1 MPINRYQIRNVYSLA
16 DPELYKAADKDDPE
30 ALLEGVAMA
39 GLVGVL
45 RQLGDLAEFAAEIF
59 HDLHEEVMA
68 TAARGHGL
76 LTRVQQLESEFPSI
90 ERAFLSQTCHSK
102 FFPNSGIDWHPNRQ
116 TAHNLIT
123 TGDLPR
129 FVMDSYEECRG
140 PPRLFLL
147 DKFDV
152 GGAGACLKRYTDPS
166 VFKVEAS
173 SYEIESAETQR
184 DKKIRKPKKKG
195 SRWKGG
201 ETQEVSHVKLHQLFL
216 EERVQNG
223 AIEPARL
230 VKLKKRPNKLPFDLE
245 SGESYM
251 NTLLNSPEDKLVHE
265 VPVRLSTLML
275 PSDTSNGSRLEIP
288 EDSMAGSA
296 LGSAV
301 QSSSVEKIVCGD
313 PADSLSRKVAERK
326 TSELPTSGLSL
337 GTGIVSSTIEEEVDE
352 KQITVDEEIK
362 TDGLQNGY
370 LSDDVASETDDYM
383 DALATMES
391 QLEPDAELRAK
402 TDPSINQGT
411 YSDANIGQ
419 FQSQLSDS
427 QSVGN
432 SIASDDG
439 NDSIR
444 KGVTTSL
451 YSDTTSTSTENTLPV
466 GIDSPPQPFACTE
479 IPFHPRVPPKQVS
492 IAEKIM
498 VTQHSDHNITNDT
511 CVDVSKVPNGS
522 SAIDSALHVDQV
534 RILEEGTSKE
544 ADSNKVSSN
553 HNETL
558 SSPRKNREHQIYMEV
573 TVDCTSKHPDF
584 LPTADSLSSMSFVEI
599 PEGEVDD
606 KHGNDRSSPMIH
618 LPIILDT
625 TCRMSENSLS
635 EVNQVKYEEDNHSTG
650 SVDGHCSSSHSV
662 ILHVD
667 EQPFATSL
675 AECDIDDLDVKPS
688 DTTSID
694 DVPVAE
700 VAADNPDIYSK
711 KQFKE
716 IADDI
721 LHISDLAEAIVPYSS
736 EAETESN
743 NAEIELMAGAVSD
756 VADANRSGGNDLS
769 VLKDEAELEEREIG
783 SVKSEVKVVGSN
795 PVSVPDDLD
804 INEGKDLLT
813 LEDDA
818 ELEAREVDSIN
829 LEVETRAAVL
839 LPIDVDKHEGN
850 GCSTLKEPDA
860 SRSVID
866 RLCNEQDY
874 QESGKKEEVD
884 QLLVISPDLDYIS
897 CDTAPYDS
905 SSQLLLDSIPDTS
918 LSTCDDLNDDVDSLS
933 LNSKIL
939 QDRKHSFLAETDQNG
954 LQEVILHGLSSPP
967 GNIASCDP
975 SDVQLLD
982 SASSSIVFTEA
993 NHDIESKSPN
1003 HGDHD
1008 KFEAAKSSPEDNANQ
1023 PNDQLHELLAS
1034 EGSQMLL
1041 QLDSLTH
1048 VDHEKHFDSRSE
1060 PYLVNN
1066 ATQSVVEE
1074 EDLQRQLMDV
1084 VVATHEST
1092 HIQDMQSSTESV
1104 SIPVSGNLQALE
1116 LLQVSGQEVNHSA
1129 QVKHQ
1134 STPVFSG
1141 FGILP
1146 QLTPVKPEDMP
1157 PLPPLPPMQ
1166 WRMRKP
1172 QNALLTPTDSD
1183 QHSDNPFPS
1192 MFPCK
1197 ADEGPQVVGHP
1208 TLDETRNPD
1217 TENQKSKHAYEDLR
1231 SDTGG
1236 FSQMLLPEA
1245 SLHTEDHDKSS
1256 VSSEAKFA
1264 ENLMPVETEHS
1275 HSVPTTSGRE
1285 LFWPSSNP
1293 YSFHPVDDEVPN
1305 TIRPIKVQRPR
1316 TPLIDAVAAHDKSK
1330 LRKVSDRATPEIPK
1344 GEESD
1349 AILEQIRAK
1358 SFNLKPA
1365 VQTRPSIQGPKTNLR
1380 VAAILEKANAI
1391 RQAFAGS
1398 DDDDDDSDSWSDS

>member
-76 LTRVQQLESEFPSI
+76 LARVQQLESEFPSI
-90 ERAFLSQTCHSK
+90 ERAFLSQTRHSI

-166 VFKVEAS
+166 VYKVEAS
-173 SYEIESAETQR
+173 SFEIESAETQR
-184 DKKIRKPKKKG
+184 DKKIRKTKKKG

-201 ETQEVSHVKLHQLFL
+201 ETQEVSQLSHVKLHQLFL

-251 NTLLNSPEDKLVHE
+251 NKLLNSPEDKLVHE
-265 VPVRLSTLML
+265 VPVCLSTLML
-275 PSDTSNGSRLEIP
+275 PTNTSNGSRLEIP
-288 EDSMAGSA
+288 EDSMVGSA

-301 QSSSVEKIVCGD
+301 QSSRAEKIVYGD
-313 PADSLSRKVAERK
+313 PTDSLSRKVAERQ
-326 TSELPTSGLSL
+326 TSEQPTSGLSL
-337 GTGIVSSTIEEEVDE
+337 GAGIIPSTLEEEVDE
-352 KQITVDEEIK
+352 KQIAVVEEIK

-370 LSDDVASETDDYM
+370 LSDDVASETDNYM

-391 QLEPDAELRAK
+391 QLETNAELRAK
-402 TDPSINQGT
+402 IDPSVDHGE
-411 YSDANIGQ
+411 YSDANIDQ
-419 FQSQLSDS
+419 FQSQLSGS
-427 QSVGN
+427 QSRGN

-439 NDSIR
+439 NNLIR
-444 KGVTTSL
+444 KGITTSL
-451 YSDTTSTSTENTLPV
+451 YSDTTSMSTENA
-466 GIDSPPQPFACTE
+466 SPEIPQPFACTE

-492 IAEKIM
+492 DAEKIM
-498 VTQHSDHNITNDT
+498 VTQYLDHNITNDT
-511 CVDVSKVPNGS
+511 CIDASKVPNVS

-534 RILEEGTSKE
+534 TILEEGTSKE
-544 ADSNKVSSN
+544 ADSNEMSSN

-558 SSPRKNREHQIYMEV
+558 TSPRKIGEHQIYMEV
-573 TVDCTSKHPDF
+573 TVDCTCKQPDF
-584 LPTADSLSSMSFVEI
+584 LPTADSPSSMSFAEI

-606 KHGNDRSSPMIH
+606 RLDNDSSRPMIH
-618 LPIILDT
+618 LPIISDT
-625 TCRMSENSLS
+625 TCRISENSLS
-635 EVNQVKYEEDNHSTG
+635 EVNEIEHEEDNHSTG
-650 SVDGHCSSSHSV
+650 SVDSHCSLSHSV
-662 ILHVD
+662 TLHAD
-667 EQPFATSL
+667 EQPFDTSL
-675 AECDIDDLDVKPS
+675 AECGIDNLDVKPS
-688 DTTSID
+688 YTTFSD

-711 KQFKE
+711 EQFKE

-721 LHISDLAEAIVPYSS
+721 LHIPDLAEAIVPYSS
-736 EAETESN
+736 EDETKSN
-743 NAEIELMAGAVSD
+743 NAKIELMTGAVSD
-756 VADANRSGGNDLS
+756 VADVNRSGGNDLS
-769 VLKDEAELEEREIG
+769 ALKDEAELEERAKE
-783 SVKSEVKVVGSN
+783 SVKSEVKVGSN

-804 INEGKDLLT
+804 INEGNDLST
-813 LEDDA
+813 LEDDV

-829 LEVETRAAVL
+829 LEVEKRAAVL
-839 LPIDVDKHEGN
+839 LLVDVDKNEDN
-850 GCSTLKEPDA
+850 CCSTLEEPDG
-860 SRSVID
+860 SRSVISH
-866 RLCNEQDY
+866 LCNEQNS
-874 QESGKKEEVD
+874 QESGEKEEVD
-884 QLLVISPDLDYIS
+884 QLLVISPDLDYVS

-905 SSQLLLDSIPDTS
+905 SNNLLLDSILDTS
-918 LSTCDDLNDDVDSLS
+918 LSTCDDLDDDVDSPS

-939 QDRKHSFLAETDQNG
+939 QDQSHSFLAETDQNG
-954 LQEVILHGLSSPP
+954 LQEVILRDLSSPP
-967 GNIASCDP
+967 GNIAPCDP
-975 SDVQLLD
+975 SNVQLLD
-982 SASSSIVFTEA
+982 SASSSVVFTEA
-993 NHDIESKSPN
+993 NHDLESKSPN

-1008 KFEAAKSSPEDNANQ
+1008 KFEAAKSSPPEDNVNQ
-1023 PNDQLHELLAS
+1023 PNDQLHVQSLAS
-1034 EGSQMLL
+1034 EGSQMLP

-1048 VDHEKHFDSRSE
+1048 IDHEKHFDTHSE
-1060 PYLVNN
+1060 PYPVNN
-1066 ATQSVVEE
+1066 ATQSIVQE
-1074 EDLQRQLMDV
+1074 EDLHPQPMNV
-1084 VVATHEST
+1084 VVATDEST
-1092 HIQDMQSSTESV
+1092 HIQDVQSSTESDSV
-1104 SIPVSGNLQALE
+1104 PVSGKLHTLE
-1116 LLQVSGQEVNHSA
+1116 LLQMNSQEVNLSA

-1146 QLTPVKPEDMP
+1146 QLSPVKSEDIP

-1172 QNALLTPTDSD
+1172 QNALLTPTDGG

-1192 MFPCK
+1192 IFPCK
-1197 ADEGPQVVGHP
+1197 ADEGPQVVVHP
-1208 TLDETRNPD
+1208 TLDEIRNPD
-1217 TENQKSKHAYEDLR
+1217 TENRKSKHAYKDLR

-1236 FSQMLLPEA
+1236 FSQILLPEA

-1256 VSSEAKFA
+1256 VPSETKFA
-1264 ENLMPVETEHS
+1264 ETLMSAGTEHS
-1275 HSVPTTSGRE
+1275 HSVPTSSGWE
-1285 LFWPSSNP
+1285 IFWPSSNP
-1293 YSFHPVDDEVPN
+1293 YSFQPVDNEVSN

-1316 TPLIDAVAAHDKSK
+1316 SPLIDAVAAHDKSK
-1330 LRKVSDRATPEIPK
+1330 LRKVSDRATPQIPK

-1398 DDDDDDSDSWSDS
+1398 DDDDDDSDNWSDS

>member
-76 LTRVQQLESEFPSI
+76 LARIQQLESEFPSI

-166 VFKVEAS
+166 VYKVEAS

-184 DKKIRKPKKKG
+184 DKKIRKTKKKG

-201 ETQEVSHVKLHQLFL
+201 ETREVSQLSHVKLHQLFL

-251 NTLLNSPEDKLVHE
+251 NKLLNSPEDKLVHE
-265 VPVRLSTLML
+265 VPVCLSTLML

-288 EDSMAGSA
+288 EDSMVGSDS
-296 LGSAV
+296 GSAV
-301 QSSSVEKIVCGD
+301 QSSSVEKMVCGD
-313 PADSLSRKVAERK
+313 PADSLSRNVAETQ
-326 TSELPTSGLSL
+326 TSELLTSGP
-337 GTGIVSSTIEEEVDE
+337 GIVSSTLEEEVDE
-352 KQITVDEEIK
+352 KQISVDEEIK

-370 LSDDVASETDDYM
+370 VSDDVASETDNYM

-391 QLEPDAELRAK
+391 QLETDAELRAK
-402 TDPSINQGT
+402 TDPSINLGT

-427 QSVGN
+427 QSMGN
-432 SIASDDG
+432 STASDDG
-439 NDSIR
+439 NNSIR
-444 KGVTTSL
+444 KGITTSL
-451 YSDTTSTSTENTLPV
+451 YSDTTSTSTDNTSPV
-466 GIDSPPQPFACTE
+466 GTDSPPQPFACTE

-492 IAEKIM
+492 IAEKMM

-511 CVDVSKVPNGS
+511 CIDVSKVPNVS
-522 SAIDSALHVDQV
+522 SAIDSALQVDQV
-534 RILEEGTSKE
+534 TNLEEGSSKE
-544 ADSNKVSSN
+544 ADSNEVSSN

-558 SSPRKNREHQIYMEV
+558 NSPRRNGEHHVYMEV
-573 TVDCTSKHPDF
+573 TVDF

-606 KHGNDRSSPMIH
+606 RHGNDSSSPMIH
-618 LPIILDT
+618 LPVISDT
-625 TCRMSENSLS
+625 TCRLSENSLS
-635 EVNQVKYEEDNHSTG
+635 EVNQIEYEEDNHSIG
-650 SVDGHCSSSHSV
+650 SIDSHCSSSHSV

-667 EQPFATSL
+667 EQPFGPFL
-675 AECDIDDLDVKPS
+675 AKCDIDDQDVKS
-688 DTTSID
+688 GDNTFSD

-700 VAADNPDIYSK
+700 VAADNPDIYLK
-711 KQFKE
+711 EQFTE

-721 LHISDLAEAIVPYSS
+721 LHISDSAEAIVPYSS
-736 EAETESN
+736 EDETESN
-743 NAEIELMAGAVSD
+743 NAEIELMTGAVSD

-769 VLKDEAELEEREIG
+769 VLEGEAGLEEREIE

-804 INEGKDLLT
+804 INEGKDL
-813 LEDDA
+813 EDDA
-818 ELEAREVDSIN
+818 ELEVREVDSIN
-829 LEVETRAAVL
+829 LEVEKRAAVL
-839 LPIDVDKHEGN
+839 LPVDVDKNEDN
-850 GCSTLKEPDA
+850 GCSTLEEPDENL
-860 SRSVID
+860 SVIGQ
-866 RLCNEQDY
+866 LCNVQDS
-874 QESGKKEEVD
+874 QESGEKEEVD
-884 QLLVISPDLDYIS
+884 QLLVISLNLDYVS
-897 CDTAPYDS
+897 CDTAPYDTS
-905 SSQLLLDSIPDTS
+905 SKLLLDSIPDTC
-918 LSTCDDLNDDVDSLS
+918 LSTCDDLNDDVDSPP

-939 QDRKHSFLAETDQNG
+939 QDPDHSFLVETDKNG
-954 LQEVILHGLSSPP
+954 LEEVILHGLSSPP
-967 GNIASCDP
+967 GNIAPCDP
-975 SDVQLLD
+975 SNVQLLD

-993 NHDIESKSPN
+993 NHELESKSPN

-1008 KFEAAKSSPEDNANQ
+1008 KFEAAKSSPPEDNVNQ
-1023 PNDQLHELLAS
+1023 PNDQLHVQLLAS
-1034 EGSQMLL
+1034 EGSQMLP

-1048 VDHEKHFDSRSE
+1048 VDDEKHFDTDSE
-1060 PYLVNN
+1060 PYPVNN
-1066 ATQSVVEE
+1066 ATQSVVQE
-1074 EDLQRQLMDV
+1074 EDLQRQPMNV
-1084 VVATHEST
+1084 VVATHESA
-1092 HIQDMQSSTESV
+1092 HIQDMQSSTESDSV
-1104 SIPVSGNLQALE
+1104 PVPGKLHTLE
-1116 LLQVSGQEVNHSA
+1116 LLQVSSQEVNH
-1129 QVKHQ
+1129 Q
-1134 STPVFSG
+1134 SSPVFSG

-1146 QLTPVKPEDMP
+1146 QLTPVKPDDMP

-1172 QNALLTPTDSD
+1172 QNALLTPTDGG
-1183 QHSDNPFPS
+1183 QHGDNPFPS

-1197 ADEGPQVVGHP
+1197 ADEDHQVVGDP
-1208 TLDETRNPD
+1208 TLDEIRNPD
-1217 TENQKSKHAYEDLR
+1217 TENQKSKHAYE
-1231 SDTGG
+1231 G

-1245 SLHTEDHDKSS
+1245 SLHTEDHDKPS

-1275 HSVPTTSGRE
+1275 HSVPTTSGQE

-1293 YSFHPVDDEVPN
+1293 CSFHPVDNEVPN
-1305 TIRPIKVQRPR
+1305 TIQPIKVQRPR

-1330 LRKVSDRATPEIPK
+1330 LRKVSDRATPQIPK